1 MIDYRLWHPICL
13 AIILGMLGISAYCLI
28 LLAPYDDAWSAEAV
42 TFMTGDAMAMVLC
55 LILFASI
62 YMDKKIGLDMLFFMC
77 LLSLE
82 FILLLTEFQRMYVE
96 TYDPSSYIVWLSYL
110 IGNSLFPVL
119 VKISQGIQHADPEY
133 LLHLQDQLRYKV
145 SFRLLFLLS
154 KNKYNNN

>member
-28 LLAPYDDAWSAEAV
+28 LLAPYDDAWSGEAV

-96 TYDPSSYIVWLSYL
+96 TYDPSSQVVWV
-110 IGNSLFPVL
+110 N
-119 VKISQGIQHADPEY
+119 
-133 LLHLQDQLRYKV
+133 HLT
-145 SFRLLFLLS
+145 
-154 KNKYNNN
+154 